1 MAITVTLDAAG
12 TVQLD
17 PPTETKKRNG
27 KTKHTVTWKR
37 GTGQDFVLIGVNID
51 APDGVF
57 DTPRI
62 KDKTITVVDNIK
74 KGSGTQDYPYT
85 LYVRT
90 PDGRV
95 HASAGPGPE
104 LESGRGVIRNEA

>member
-12 TVQLD
+12 TVQLQ
-17 PPTETKKRNG
+17 PPTEIKKRNG

-37 GTGQDFVLIGVNID
+37 GKGQDFVLIGVNID

-57 DTPRI
+57 ETPKI

-74 KGSGTQDYPYT
+74 KGSGTVDYTYT
-85 LYVRT
+85 LFVRT
-90 PDGRV
+90 PDGKV
-95 HASAGPGPE
+95 HSSGGPGSE